1 MELQNLETSTHPETM
16 GFDLSTGNTWI
27 YPENYPIRQYQ
38 YNIVKSA
45 LFHNTLVCLPTGL
58 GKTFI
63 AAVVMY
69 NFWRWYPFGKIIF
82 LAPTKPLVAQ
92 QINACYEV
100 MGIQNIDMIELT
112 GAVNQKN
119 RKIAWIKKRIIFAT
133 PQVFHNDLEKLIVP
147 SHLIK
152 CVVIDEAHKALGK
165 HSYSECIKIL
175 SIQNQYFRILALSA
189 TPGNKIDNVHE
200 VIQNLH
206 ISHLELREENSID
219 IMPYINKRKV
229 DIILVPLSDE
239 LAAFKERYIIIMD
252 RHVRFLMQY
261 NVLRGHTAN
270 ISKGRIFHLMR
281 EFKTKT
287 DKSGNYGQIM
297 KTLTILFTMYHAYEL
312 MIRHGLRA
320 FCKFYATHSDKF
332 WMNSEDQ
339 LQNLLRDI
347 EIYLGPF
354 PEVYPNGDV
363 SEIPTDI
370 IFGHNKF
377 HKLKEL
383 LEHHFNSNNG
393 DRKDT
398 RAIVF
403 VEYRD
408 IVNEVYILLM
418 QSKPIIRPQMFVG
431 QAGQKQKQQ
440 IKALEDF
447 RNNRVNVLIS
457 TSIGE
462 EGLDVGEVDLIIC
475 FDVSQHSPIRLVQR
489 MGRTGRKRDGHI
501 IVLVTDGKE
510 HENLKST
517 LSRRDSLNNKILNT
531 SNIFSSLY
539 ENDPRMI
546 PNQFTPECHKIHI
559 VVSPKTP
566 NVKNK
571 KKKDINKKKQTSKMK
586 QKENLSKKE
595 NTGQSS
601 MMKFLTDNKHN
612 EQNQNNAYNIF
623 TQLTTQNSNKY
634 NTINPNNVKLLTD
647 DNMGIEFLT
656 LCAMKKSEAEI
667 SSEAVPKV
675 DTTYIPA
682 SKSIKDLFNFVVPD
696 IEILNDLSFLTEN
709 NEDNLSTHC
718 KSNEDENI
726 IDSND
731 YLNIENF
738 DDNFWCSI
746 RNEENI
752 DNKEVRFEDILDE
765 SSDSNDT
772 AILDLNQRIENI
784 EIDLINT
791 NRSPVVDMKEDDK
804 IITGTRT
811 ELSTNVL
818 EDLEPSIFEN
828 ILNES
833 FSSVEDDSENK
844 ADIEQQKISLNSLN
858 ASANDTKEINEK
870 RKTDIN
876 IFHDGSNIAKNNQNL
891 SAFMKFDKPH
901 QKGQLASF
909 LDEIQD
915 LDFNSDDDI
924 NEFIKCD
931 INNIN
936 NTEKNKSLCNSK
948 TGESLLSI
956 TQAISEIAQTKKNV
970 EISRRLSVNKK
981 KSTDEESCG
990 WISVNIKNDIKAK
1003 KNDTDSRTNN
1013 MLSNIH
1019 CNSIAKSHTNNQDF
1033 DFLDDSNKDFMII
1046 KDNTKRNSDM
1056 NSRANSIALSNT
1068 CNSIIKSR
1076 TDKQDIE
1083 FLDDFDKDV
1092 KDVILEDNAK
1102 RKSDTSSKTNKLTL
1116 DKEFMIM
1123 KDNIKG
1129 ESDTNSKTN
1138 NILSNIHHNSIAKS
1152 CIDKQNFG
1160 FLDDSDKDIMIL
1172 EDNAKRKSDTNS
1184 KTNKFTL
1191 SNIHRNSIAKS
1202 RADKEDLDFLN
1213 DSDEDFVITEDN
1225 VKKFNELESSYFCN
1239 SPKKSEYDN
1248 CMPSTSKKSEI
1259 VDSYFDNTSK
1269 NLKIKDTYFDNSL
1282 KDMKPCGVSTPK
1294 HKRLKLSLKRD
1305 KIQHSDTIDLSVFAA
1320 PSRYMNNT
1328 VNKSTLKPSS
1338 GAPKQIFHSNEKVA
1352 QKTKH
1357 RLNCKNEFIDDEVEV
1372 DSDAS
1377 SDEIITDDEDL
1388 GDFVSYTQNPQEQVD
1403 MHAHYLQTIK
1413 SPMKRPGAFH
1423 FRDPRPKSDI
1433 DIYSQFSPSEQ
1444 DSYLCDSFC
1453 VTEDAEPSMLVR
1465 NDSLLD
1471 EIERKLERNRR
1482 KRLCSDKN
1490 TKHIK
1495 KKKTILNH
1503 SMSSEDEIEKLRVQV
1518 QED

>member
-175 SIQNQYFRILALSA
+175 STQNQYFRILALSA

-383 LEHHFNSNNG
+383 LEHHFNSNND

-559 VVSPKTP
+559 IVSPKTP

-571 KKKDINKKKQTSKMK
+571 KKKDINKKKQISRMK

-612 EQNQNNAYNIF
+612 EQNQTNAYNIF
-623 TQLTTQNSNKY
+623 IQLTTQNSNKY

-667 SSEAVPKV
+667 YSEAVPKV

-791 NRSPVVDMKEDDK
+791 NRSPVVVDMKEDDK
-804 IITGTRT
+804 IITDTRT

-858 ASANDTKEINEK
+858 ASANDTREINEK
-870 RKTDIN
+870 HKTDIN
-876 IFHDGSNIAKNNQNL
+876 IFHDESNIAKNNQNL

-915 LDFNSDDDI
+915 LNFNSDDDI

-931 INNIN
+931 INN
-936 NTEKNKSLCNSK
+936 TEKNKSLCNSK
-948 TGESLLSI
+948 TEESLLSI

-970 EISRRLSVNKK
+970 GISRRFSVNKK

-1003 KNDTDSRTNN
+1003 KNDTDSRTN

-1046 KDNTKRNSDM
+1046 KDNT
-1056 NSRANSIALSNT
+1056 
-1068 CNSIIKSR
+1068 
-1076 TDKQDIE
+1076 
-1083 FLDDFDKDV
+1083 
-1092 KDVILEDNAK
+1092 
-1102 RKSDTSSKTNKLTL
+1102 
-1116 DKEFMIM
+1116 
-1123 KDNIKG
+1123 
-1129 ESDTNSKTN
+1129 
-1138 NILSNIHHNSIAKS
+1138 
-1152 CIDKQNFG
+1152 
-1160 FLDDSDKDIMIL
+1160 
-1172 EDNAKRKSDTNS
+1172 
-1184 KTNKFTL
+1184 
-1191 SNIHRNSIAKS
+1191 
-1202 RADKEDLDFLN
+1202 
-1213 DSDEDFVITEDN
+1213 
-1225 VKKFNELESSYFCN
+1225 KKFNELESSYFCN

-1294 HKRLKLSLKRD
+1294 HRRLKLSLKRD

-1352 QKTKH
+1352 QKTKY